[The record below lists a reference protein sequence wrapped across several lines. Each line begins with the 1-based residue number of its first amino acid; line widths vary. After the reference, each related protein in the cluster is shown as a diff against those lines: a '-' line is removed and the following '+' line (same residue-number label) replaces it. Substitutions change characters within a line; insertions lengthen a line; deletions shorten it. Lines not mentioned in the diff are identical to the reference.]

1 MRQTPF
7 GHDGTATRHNTRDAP
22 GSQGNI
28 AQEHAS
34 VDREV
39 IDPLLSLLNQRIA
52 VDLPGEFLSLATH
65 LLQSLINRYGT
76 NGHGRVAQDPLT
88 RLVDVL
94 ASGQVHDGI
103 GSP

>member
-1 MRQTPF
+1 MCQAPL
-7 GHDGTATRHNTRDAP
+7 GHDGTATRHNPRDAL
-22 GSQGNI
+22 GGQGNV

-39 IDPLLSLLNQRIA
+39 IDPLLGLLNQRIP
-52 VDLPGEFLSLATH
+52 VDLPGEFLSLTAD
-65 LLQSLINRYGT
+65 LLQGLINRHGA

-94 ASGQVHDGI
+94 SGR
-103 GSP
+103 